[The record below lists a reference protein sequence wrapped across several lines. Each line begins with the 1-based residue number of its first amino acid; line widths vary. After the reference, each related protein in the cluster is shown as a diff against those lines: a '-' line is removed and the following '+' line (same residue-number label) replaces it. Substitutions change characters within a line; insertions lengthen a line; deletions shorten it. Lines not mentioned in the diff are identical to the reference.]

1 MGATVASVNNFFIPV
16 VALALGVGLRHE
28 RVSWISI
35 AGAAVCLAGAWLIRR
50 ARLADERIAAR
61 QTAAT

>member
-1 MGATVASVNNFFIPV
+1 MNNFIIPV

-28 RVSWISI
+28 RVSPISI

-50 ARLADERIAAR
+50 ARLGGERVVP
-61 QTAAT
+61 ATV

>member
-1 MGATVASVNNFFIPV
+1 

-35 AGAAVCLAGAWLIRR
+35 GGAAVCLLGAWLIRR
-50 ARLADERIAAR
+50 SRLAAEGKMAA
-61 QTAAT
+61 